1 MQTSRKLTHALVA
14 LFALVMMSVA
24 ALAADPG
31 TPYPATS
38 EVSDQKAGSI
48 LIYNVY
54 SSNAA
59 NAAANDTRINITNTS
74 STSGVIVHLF
84 FVAENCTIADF
95 KLPMSENFTYTFRT
109 SEFDPGIN
117 GYIVAVASD
126 SDGLPHS
133 HNFLIGDEYVK
144 LATPVG
150 ASANLGAEAFAALFA
165 DNTSIGDANST
176 TAALRFGTDY
186 NRLPA
191 VLAVSNIPSRANQ
204 NSTTIILNNISGSLA
219 ETMNSVPRLFTLV
232 YDDQEVAYSA
242 SLNPGGC
249 QKRLELTDTEPRTAP
264 RFTSII
270 PAGRSGWMRIYSQ
283 TGATPLL
290 GSVINFNPT
299 VGSADAFSGGHNLH
313 KLTFTTGVI
322 TVTVPVFPF

>member
-1 MQTSRKLTHALVA
+1 VA

-31 TPYPATS
+31 TAYPSDSAP
-38 EVSDQKAGSI
+38 SDQKAGSI

-59 NAAANDTRINITNTS
+59 NAAVNDTRINITNTS
-74 STSGVIVHLF
+74 STSAVIVHLF
-84 FVAENCTIADF
+84 FVAENCSIADF

-144 LATPVG
+144 LATPAG
-150 ASANLGAEAFAALFA
+150 ASANLGAEAFAARFA
-165 DNTSIGDANST
+165 DNTSVGDAEAT
-176 TAALRFGTDY
+176 TAGLRFGTDY
-186 NRLPA
+186 DSLPA

-204 NSTTIILNNISGSLA
+204 NQTTLILNRISGSLA
-219 ETMNSVPRLFTLV
+219 ETMASVPRLFTLV

-242 SLNPGGC
+242 SLNPGTC
-249 QKRLELTDTEPRTAP
+249 QKRLELTDAEPRTAP

-283 TGATPLL
+283 DGSVPLL

-299 VGSADAFSGGHNLH
+299 AGSPDAFSGGHNLH
-313 KLTFTTGVI
+313 KLRFTTGTI
-322 TVTVPVFPF
+322 TVTIPVFPF